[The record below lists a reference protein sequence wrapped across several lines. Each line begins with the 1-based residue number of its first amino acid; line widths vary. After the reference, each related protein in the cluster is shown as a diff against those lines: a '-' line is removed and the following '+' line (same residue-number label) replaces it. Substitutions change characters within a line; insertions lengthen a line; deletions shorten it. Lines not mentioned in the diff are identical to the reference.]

1 MYGEVRECSQS
12 TNVNFLPESNLWIGR
27 TRRYQSGEI
36 TNAIDSEAGQNL
48 TAQLCQVDPFVR
60 GVLRGSV
67 IEIEAIDVYV

>member
-1 MYGEVRECSQS
+1 M
-12 TNVNFLPESNLWIGR
+12 WIGR
-27 TRRYQSGEI
+27 ARRYQSGEI

-48 TAQLCQVDPFVR
+48 MAQLCQVDSFVR